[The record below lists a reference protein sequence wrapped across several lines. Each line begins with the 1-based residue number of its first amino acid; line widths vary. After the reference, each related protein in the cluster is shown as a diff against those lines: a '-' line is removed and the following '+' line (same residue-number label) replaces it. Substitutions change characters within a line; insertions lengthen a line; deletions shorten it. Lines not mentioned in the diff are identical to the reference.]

1 MATPS
6 TFLTAFRAQRASATP
21 KRHHTPLLTHLG
33 RFAARVLPTWEG
45 LRTFTLSVAGFGALT
60 AAAWTVA
67 LPLGLAAA
75 GVSLLLLEYLGSR
88 P

>member
-6 TFLTAFRAQRASATP
+6 TFLTAFRTQRASAIP
-21 KRHHTPLLTHLG
+21 RRRRTPLLVHLG
-33 RFAARVLPTWEG
+33 RFAARILPTLAG
-45 LRTFTLSVAGFGALT
+45 LRTVVLSVAGFGALT